1 MKKFKTAITV
11 RRRRALF
18 SKKMGNR
25 IDKGAFLCYIIQV
38 GLQEVNMLQI
48 GQAAIAQSV
57 VRRIGSAKV
66 TGPNPVSS

>member
-1 MKKFKTAITV
+1 MAEEESCFQKIWE
-11 RRRRALF
+11 
-18 SKKMGNR
+18 NR
-25 IDKGAFLCYIIQV
+25 IDKGASLCYIIQV
-38 GLQEVNMLQI
+38 GLQEVNMLQT

>member
-1 MKKFKTAITV
+1 MAEEESCFQKIWK
-11 RRRRALF
+11 
-18 SKKMGNR
+18 NR
-25 IDKGAFLCYIIQV
+25 IDKGASLCYIIQV

-48 GQAAIAQSV
+48 RQAAIAQSV

>member
-1 MKKFKTAITV
+1 MAEEESCFQKIWE
-11 RRRRALF
+11 
-18 SKKMGNR
+18 NR

>member
-1 MKKFKTAITV
+1 
-11 RRRRALF
+11 
-18 SKKMGNR
+18 MGNR

-38 GLQEVNMLQI
+38 GLQEVNMLQT

>member
-1 MKKFKTAITV
+1 MKKLRKAITV
-11 RRRRALF
+11 RKRRALF